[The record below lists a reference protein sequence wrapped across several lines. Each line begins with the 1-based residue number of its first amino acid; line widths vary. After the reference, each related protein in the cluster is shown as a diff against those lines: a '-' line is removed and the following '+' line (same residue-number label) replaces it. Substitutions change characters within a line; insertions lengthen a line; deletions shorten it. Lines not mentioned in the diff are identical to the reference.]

1 MLVNIDFTL
10 TWSKFHWQAID
21 PVERSRRANLI
32 TLKCP
37 LENLDS
43 GSLCTCGTQKLLID
57 SYIIISAVPGTGPEN
72 QRLTSTLCVVSLVF
86 RACHRACQAPGPPGT
101 GSWHQGHIKRVLPKR
116 FSWGFFCFAFMF
128 IGGQTLNRDLGNYFL
143 PNIYDQLLCE
153 RQPTAPPTIAKNKRQ
168 SARMGH

>member
-37 LENLDS
+37 LENLHS

-57 SYIIISAVPGTGPEN
+57 SYIIISWSNTRQSLGQALKIRDSRQLYVWCLWFLEPATGPAKLQGPQGRGPDIRDILKESSL
-72 QRLTSTLCVVSLVF
+72 RLFDFLNGWLAVGSSRPRSPFSSLQVTTF
-86 RACHRACQAPGPPGT
+86 
-101 GSWHQGHIKRVLPKR
+101 
-116 FSWGFFCFAFMF
+116 
-128 IGGQTLNRDLGNYFL
+128 
-143 PNIYDQLLCE
+143 
-153 RQPTAPPTIAKNKRQ
+153 
-168 SARMGH
+168 